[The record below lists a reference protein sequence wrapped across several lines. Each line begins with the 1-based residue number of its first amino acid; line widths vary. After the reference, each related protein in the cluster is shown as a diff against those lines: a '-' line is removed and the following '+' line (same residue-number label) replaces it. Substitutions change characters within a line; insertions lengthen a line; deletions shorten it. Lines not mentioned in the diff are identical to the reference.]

1 MATPEDA
8 ADHLRRRAAVRNR
21 LQDVS
26 AGAMCSV
33 IGLVYSL
40 SYATLIFTGSLSNYL
55 GTGIGLTLLSAS
67 IGALLIG
74 LRSSIPFAVAGP
86 DSSTSAVMAALVV
99 QFVHRLPLTATTD
112 DLLTDTIVI
121 MAFATALTGVALLV
135 FGLTHAGRAIRFIPY
150 PVIGGFLGA
159 TGWLIIIGAAQ
170 VTTGEPFAISNL
182 SVLLDPA
189 AIQKL
194 SAAIVIAIAFF
205 AARRRWRSSVALP
218 GLAVLAVLAVHL
230 VLLALGIRVDEA
242 QGEGWMFKPQ
252 MTPHMVFPWQTQ
264 ILKQFPWE
272 LIPTLSG
279 DLLSVMFV
287 TAITML
293 FNTTGVELATKIEA
307 NLDQE
312 FKAHGLA
319 NVVAASAGGFIS
331 CISVSRSTLNY
342 VAGASSRLSAVI
354 VSAVLAAVSVS
365 DPSFLGY
372 VPKCVLGGLL
382 FYLGSDLLYRW
393 IIQSSRRLAAL
404 EYLSLLAIA
413 LIIVRW
419 GFVSGLVLGV
429 VIGCATFAL
438 SASRIPAIKYSFDG
452 SEFHSSLDRSPED
465 LTILAAHGQELQGMS
480 LQGYLF
486 FGSVSRLYDHIK
498 ALLSIRPGCRFL
510 LFDFRLVTGIDSSA
524 INGFRQIKQTTD
536 KFGIRV
542 VFVNMAP
549 EIQSAFRITG
559 LAAENLLVVPDLDH
573 ALEFCENAIIRSYK
587 EPGSDTKSLRD
598 WFTQVLGA
606 DHADSLAKECQRLN
620 VESGNVIAKQGEP
633 ADSMHFILDGRVSIF
648 ITLPDGHQVRVRSL
662 GRHTTVG
669 EMGLITG
676 QARSATI
683 KADVASILY
692 VLKVEAFERI
702 RRDNP
707 SLCLALLRYVIM
719 VMAERLSFANRAIGI
734 LRR

>member
-1 MATPEDA
+1 MATPEGA
-8 ADHLRRRAAVRNR
+8 ADHSGRRVALRNL

-26 AGAMCSV
+26 AGVMCS
-33 IGLVYSL
+33 IIAIVYSL
-40 SYATLIFTGSLSNYL
+40 SYATLIFTGSLQNYL
-55 GTGIGLTLLSAS
+55 GTGISLMLLSAS
-67 IGALLIG
+67 LGALLIG
-74 LRSSIPFAVAGP
+74 LRSSLPFAVAGP
-86 DSSTSAVMAALVV
+86 DSSTSAVIAALVV
-99 QFVHRLPLTATTD
+99 QFVHRLPLTETTD
-112 DLLTDTIVI
+112 DLLNDTIVVV
-121 MAFATALTGVALLV
+121 ACATALTGAALLV
-135 FGLTHAGRAIRFIPY
+135 LGLTHAGRAIRFIPY

-159 TGWLIIIGAAQ
+159 TGWLIIIGATQ
-170 VTTGEPFAISNL
+170 VTTGQPVAVTNL
-182 SVLLDPA
+182 SILLTA
-189 AIQKL
+189 AAMQKL
-194 SAAIVIAIAFF
+194 SAALVIAIAFF
-205 AARRRWRSSVALP
+205 AARRWWRSSFALP
-218 GLAVLAVLAVHL
+218 GLAVVAVLAVHL
-230 VLLALGIRVDEA
+230 MLLLLGVPLDEA
-242 QGEGWMFKPQ
+242 QADGWMFKPH
-252 MTPHMVFPWQTQ
+252 MTAHMVFPWQTQ
-264 ILKQFPWE
+264 ILRQFPWE

-279 DLLSVMFV
+279 DLLSVVFV

-319 NVVAASAGGFIS
+319 NVVAASVGGFIS
-331 CISVSRSTLNY
+331 CISISRSTLNFA
-342 VAGASSRLSAVI
+342 AGATSRLSAVM
-354 VSAVLAAVSVS
+354 VSAVLGAVSLS
-365 DPSFLGY
+365 DPTFLGY

-382 FYLGSDLLYRW
+382 FFLGFDLLYRW

-413 LIIVRW
+413 LIIMRW
-419 GFVSGLVLGV
+419 GFVSGLLLGV
-429 VIGCATFAL
+429 IIGCATFAL

-465 LTILAAHGQELQGMS
+465 LAILAAHGQELQGMS

-498 ALLSIRPGCRFL
+498 ALLSTRQGCRFL

-524 INGFRQIKQTTD
+524 INGFRQLKQTTD

-542 VFVNMAP
+542 VLVNMTA

-559 LAAENLLVVPDLDH
+559 LAAENLLVVSDLDH
-573 ALEFCENAIIRSYK
+573 ALEVCENAIVRSYK
-587 EPGSDTKSLRD
+587 EPGSDSKSLRD

-606 DHADSLAKECQRLN
+606 DHADNLVKECRRLDL
-620 VESGNVIAKQGEP
+620 ESGKVIASQGDP

-648 ITLPDGHQVRVRSL
+648 VTLPDGRQVRVRSL

-683 KADVASILY
+683 KTDVASILY
-692 VLKVEAFERI
+692 VLTVEAFERI

-707 SLCLALLRYVIM
+707 ALCLALLRYVVT
-719 VMAERLSFANRAIGI
+719 VMAERLSFANRAIGV